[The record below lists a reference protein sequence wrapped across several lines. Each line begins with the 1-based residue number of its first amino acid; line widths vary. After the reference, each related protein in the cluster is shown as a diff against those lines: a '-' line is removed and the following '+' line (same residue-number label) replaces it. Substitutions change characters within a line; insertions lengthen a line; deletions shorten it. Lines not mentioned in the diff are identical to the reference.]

1 MMQTEYVLR
10 SLSGRDVLACGDEAR
25 ARARMA
31 EMAER
36 GTRLRLFR
44 VTHREKELAA

>member
-1 MMQTEYVLR
+1 
-10 SLSGRDVLACGDEAR
+10 
-25 ARARMA
+25 MA